1 MTMKQ
6 CAAVVAICISV
17 IACAIAGGS
26 YVSGSMQA
34 TQVARGD
41 AILRR
46 AAAAIVKV
54 EPAWRFRESVCD
66 CNPVLDEIQAVVG
79 TWEQR
84 NAGVV
89 VLLHTSKSVD
99 SASRWMNE
107 AAGDRLLRLPEWT
120 VAKYEL
126 AEGAYLGTYR
136 NSERYDLTFRKGRV
150 IAGIGSKSKSDIER
164 FAKYILVA
172 ISEVE

>member
-1 MTMKQ
+1 MAMKQ
-6 CAAVVAICISV
+6 RAAVVVICISV
-17 IACAIAGGS
+17 IAGGS
-26 YVSGSMQA
+26 HVSGSMQA
-34 TQVARGD
+34 AQVARGD

-54 EPAWRFRESVCD
+54 EPAWRFRAGVCD

-79 TWEQR
+79 TWEQS
-84 NAGVV
+84 NAAVA

-107 AAGDRLLRLPEWT
+107 AARDRLVRLPEWT
-120 VAKYEL
+120 VATFEL

-136 NSERYDLTFRKGRV
+136 NGERYDLTFRKGRV

-164 FAKYILVA
+164 FAKYILDA